1 MAFHEIAVDPSA
13 IRSWRDFQLVWGK
26 AGFSKGR
33 LIAGFPEKGPD
44 KERKEQGWA
53 WRVLASVKEHE
64 VGSAKRV
71 LTAIEAHAKFKLIKR
86 GRTFDHAALWK
97 DNAEKEHR
105 RFPFAAIIASEAKC
119 DGCRCTLDDLEDE
132 SCPVCLKDDQHVMT
146 LPKQPADLAEGLLPM
161 LRCAKALRFVDPY
174 FLKKSESGTRAAFST
189 KHARVVQE
197 IANCLTGAN
206 RVPQIV
212 EFHMLGLEGD
222 PATQLA
228 VFAKGMEAFLPKTWK
243 AKAFLWHEN
252 LGGRRFH
259 ARYILTDVGGAG
271 SEYGWDQGNSPGDQ
285 TVLYLLTESVLTQ
298 RVVDFS
304 DTGEAFTLA
313 AGPHEF
319 PGIRG

>member
-53 WRVLASVKEHE
+53 WQVIESIKKNE

-71 LTAIEAHAKFKLIKR
+71 LTSLETHARLKLIKR
-86 GRTFDHAALWK
+86 GRAFNHDEPWTT
-97 DNAEKEHR
+97 NADKEHKR
-105 RFPFAAIIASEAKC
+105 IPFSALIQHDATR
-119 DGCRCTLDDLEDE
+119 DGYRCSLDDFEEE
-132 SCPVCLKDDQHVMT
+132 SCPACLRDDQHVMT
-146 LPKQPADLAEGLLPM
+146 LPKQPGDLANGLLPM
-161 LRCAKALRFVDPY
+161 LRCAKEIRFVDPY
-174 FLKKSESGTRAAFST
+174 YLKKSESGSVAAFST

-197 IANCLTGAN
+197 IANRLAEAH
-206 RVPQIV
+206 RVPQNV
-212 EFHMLGLEGD
+212 EFHMLALDGD
-222 PATQLA
+222 PAAQLSI
-228 VFAKGMEAFLPKTWK
+228 FTTGMEAFLPKTWR
-243 AKAFLWHEN
+243 AKAFLWREN

-285 TVLYLLTESVLTQ
+285 TDLYLLTESVLSQ
-298 RVVDFS
+298 RIKDFS
-304 DTGEAFTLA
+304 SIGESFNPATA
-313 AGPHEF
+313 PREF
-319 PGIRG
+319 FGIRG